1 MKKKTN
7 LNSEVNLQKSVQRL
21 KRDEV
26 MALPVEIL
34 RAKAAVLYKP
44 PESSEESQVQPEPK
58 PVVLLDQLSVIEDII
73 DCQEKLNRLKIKTDR
88 QKLQE
93 EWSNPLGTDLVE
105 ALTHLVTKQFS

>member
-1 MKKKTN
+1 
-7 LNSEVNLQKSVQRL
+7 
-21 KRDEV
+21 

-58 PVVLLDQLSVIEDII
+58 PIVLLDQLSVIEDII

-105 ALTHLVTKQFS
+105 ALKRLVTTQFSFTFISSFFILSLVSLLNLIRFSLGS

>member
-1 MKKKTN
+1 M
-7 LNSEVNLQKSVQRL
+7 

-105 ALTHLVTKQFS
+105 ALTHLVTKQFSSFVLSSLDPH

>member
-1 MKKKTN
+1 
-7 LNSEVNLQKSVQRL
+7 
-21 KRDEV
+21 

-44 PESSEESQVQPEPK
+44 PESEESQSQSESK
-58 PVVLLDQLSVIEDII
+58 PAVLLDQLSVIEDII

-93 EWSNPLGTDLVE
+93 EWSNPLGSDLVE
-105 ALTHLVTKQFS
+105 ALIRLVKLPLHTQVIFNLYFHTSLSIISSL